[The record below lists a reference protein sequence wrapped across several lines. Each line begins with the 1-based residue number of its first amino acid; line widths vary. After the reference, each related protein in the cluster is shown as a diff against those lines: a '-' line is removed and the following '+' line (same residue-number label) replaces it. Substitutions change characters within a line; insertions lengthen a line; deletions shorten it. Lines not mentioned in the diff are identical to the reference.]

1 MSTDA
6 ATTVIRMRTLYDS
19 YFSSSYYRQRYPVA
33 NPATLQFVLDNG
45 ATHASSILDV
55 GCGDGRYAVA
65 LLDKTTAKITGS
77 DISSSAINEFT
88 KRLEGNP
95 QAFRVNLIH
104 GTVNKLKVDKPFDIV
119 LLLFGVLS
127 HAGNRAARIAMLKDI
142 RQHTA
147 SDGQLLLTVPSA
159 WRRKPTSLINTIPE
173 YFKNPKAGF
182 GDIEYSRQIA
192 GKQLDFF
199 YHLYTVKRLKSE
211 LLEAG
216 WITGHASAESIL
228 PEKYVTHY
236 PWIAKIDGALST
248 LVPASLG
255 YGIRIVAKPMAMK
268 TATTTATEVAS
279 K

>member
-6 ATTVIRMRTLYDS
+6 ATTAIRMRTLYDS

-33 NPATLQFVLDNG
+33 NPATLQFLLDNG
-45 ATHASSILDV
+45 ATQAASILDV

-77 DISSSAINEFT
+77 DISSSAINEFG
-88 KRLEGNP
+88 KRLQDNP
-95 QAFRVNLIH
+95 QAFRVNLVH
-104 GTVNKLKVDKPFDIV
+104 GTVNKLKVAEPFDLV

-127 HAGNRAARIAMLKDI
+127 HAGNRTARIAMLKEI
-142 RQHTA
+142 RRLTA

-159 WRRKPTSLINTIPE
+159 WRRKPTSLINSIPE
-173 YFKNPKAGF
+173 YFKNPGAGF

-192 GKQLDFF
+192 GKSFDFF

-211 LLEAG
+211 LQEAG
-216 WITGHASAESIL
+216 WATGQASAESIL

-236 PWIAKIDGALST
+236 PWLAKIDGALST
-248 LVPASLG
+248 FIPASLG
-255 YGIRIVAKPMAMK
+255 YGIRIVAKPMAER
-268 TATTTATEVAS
+268 ATS